1 MMIYIILIGTM
12 KLKINYVGVSFVNTP
27 TFYKLAK
34 LIALYTKQLST
45 NHKKRKCL
53 ISYFVAF
60 NKF

>member
-1 MMIYIILIGTM
+1 M

-45 NHKKRKCL
+45 NHKMQKM
-53 ISYFVAF
+53 F
-60 NKF
+60 NIIFCCF